1 MTTSPSALKLIDADV
16 HNALASPNDL
26 LPFLPTY
33 WREEVKARGM
43 NVPHAGYVSPVG
55 VLREDARP
63 DDNAG
68 GPGSSP
74 AFLMKDHMDRYGI
87 DYAVL
92 TGSGMLSLS
101 LHNDPDY
108 ATALASALNEWLV
121 ATWLAYS
128 PRFRGSIIINHSD
141 PLAAAKEIRKW
152 AGRPQ
157 IAQVLMASGSN
168 RLFGQR
174 FFHPIYE
181 AAAEAGLPVAIHP
194 GSEGAGTAPN
204 VTGAGRPTRYMEW
217 HNILPTNY
225 MATVNSLVCE
235 GVFEKFP
242 TLKFVAIEGGI
253 AWLPHLMWRMD
264 KNYKALRAQTPWLKK
279 LPSDYIRQHIRVT
292 TQPIEE
298 TEKPEHLLQIFE
310 MINAP
315 HMIMFSSDYPHW
327 DFDNPKMSLPPLPKE
342 MKERI
347 FWKNAAELYGLRSAE
362 SGVRNEDPNL
372 SRAAAQSMP

>member
-1 MTTSPSALKLIDADV
+1 MNSASSALKLIDSDV
-16 HNALASPNDL
+16 HNALASPHDL
-26 LPFLPTY
+26 LPFLPAY
-33 WREEVKARGM
+33 WREEVKSGGLGI
-43 NVPHAGYVSPVG
+43 PTAGYMSPIG

-63 DDNAG
+63 DDNTG

-74 AFLMKDHMDRYGI
+74 AFLMKDHMDRYHI

-108 ATALASALNEWLV
+108 GNTLSSALNEWLV
-121 ATWLAYS
+121 ATWLAFS

-141 PLAAAKEIRKW
+141 PVYAAREIRKW
-152 AGRPQ
+152 GAHPQ
-157 IAQVLMASGSN
+157 ISQVLMASGSN

-181 AAAEAGLPVAIHP
+181 AAAEIDLPVAIHP

-204 VTGAGRPTRYMEW
+204 VTPAGRPTRYMEW
-217 HNILPTNY
+217 HNILPINY

-264 KNYKALRAQTPWLKK
+264 KNYKALRSQTPWLKK
-279 LPSDYIRQHIRVT
+279 LPSEYIRKHLYVT

-298 TEKPEHLLQIFE
+298 TEKPEQLLQILE

-315 HMIMFSSDYPHW
+315 HMILFSSDYPHW
-327 DFDNPKMSLPPLPKE
+327 DFDNPRMALPPLTKE
-342 MKERI
+342 WKERI
-347 FWKNAAELYGLRSAE
+347 FWKNAAELYKLTAPTTLTAGTS
-362 SGVRNEDPNL
+362 
-372 SRAAAQSMP
+372 

>member
-1 MTTSPSALKLIDADV
+1 MPTAPAALKLIDSDV
-16 HNALASPNDL
+16 HNALASPQDL
-26 LPFLPTY
+26 LPFLPAY
-33 WREEVKARGM
+33 WREEVKSGGLGI
-43 NVPHAGYVSPVG
+43 PHAGYMSPIG

-63 DDNAG
+63 DDNTG

-74 AFLMKDHMDRYGI
+74 AFLMKDHMDRYAI

-108 ATALASALNEWLV
+108 GNTLSSALNEWLV
-121 ATWLAYS
+121 TTWLAFS
-128 PRFRGSIIINHSD
+128 PRFRGSILINHSD
-141 PLAAAKEIRKW
+141 PAYAAREIRKW
-152 AGRPQ
+152 GAHPQ
-157 IAQVLMASGSN
+157 ISQVLMASGSN

-181 AAAEAGLPVAIHP
+181 AAAEMGLPVAIHP

-204 VTGAGRPTRYMEW
+204 VTPAGRPTRYMEW
-217 HNILPTNY
+217 HNILPINY

-279 LPSDYIRQHIRVT
+279 LPSEYIRNHLYVT

-298 TEKPEHLLQIFE
+298 TEKPEHLQQIFE

-315 HMIMFSSDYPHW
+315 HMILFSSDYPHW
-327 DFDNPKMSLPPLPKE
+327 DFDNPRMALPPLTKE
-342 MKERI
+342 WKERI
-347 FWKNAAELYGLRSAE
+347 FWKNAAELYKLTAPAVVPSALA
-362 SGVRNEDPNL
+362 S
-372 SRAAAQSMP
+372 

>member
-1 MTTSPSALKLIDADV
+1 MTTSPSVLKLIDADV

-63 DDNAG
+63 DDNSG

-108 ATALASALNEWLV
+108 STALASALNEWLV

-298 TEKPEHLLQIFE
+298 TEKPKHLLQIFE

-372 SRAAAQSMP
+372 SRAAAQSIP

>member
-1 MTTSPSALKLIDADV
+1 MTTAPATLKLIDSDV
-16 HNALASPNDL
+16 HNALASPQDL
-26 LPFLPTY
+26 LPFLSAY
-33 WREEVKARGM
+33 WREQVKADGIDI
-43 NVPHAGYVSPVG
+43 PHAGYSSPVG

-63 DDNAG
+63 DTG
-68 GPGSSP
+68 GRPGSSP
-74 AFLMKDHMDRYGI
+74 AFLMKDHMDRYHI
-87 DYAVL
+87 DYAIL

-101 LHNDPDY
+101 LHDDPDY
-108 ATALASALNEWLV
+108 ASALSSALNEWMV
-121 ATWLAYS
+121 ATWLAFS
-128 PRFRGSIIINHSD
+128 PRYRGSIIINHSE
-141 PLAAAKEIRKW
+141 PLAAAREIRKW
-152 AGRPQ
+152 GAHPQ
-157 IAQVLMASGSN
+157 IAQVLMASGSS

-181 AAAEAGLPVAIHP
+181 AAAEMGLPVAIHP

-204 VTGAGRPTRYMEW
+204 VTGSGRPTRYMEW

-253 AWLPHLMWRMD
+253 AWLPHVMWRMD

-279 LPSDYIRQHIRVT
+279 LPSDYIRQHLYVT

-298 TEKPEHLLQIFE
+298 TEKPEQLQQIFE

-315 HMIMFSSDYPHW
+315 HMILFSSDYPHW
-327 DFDNPKMSLPPLPKE
+327 DFDNPKMALPPLSKE
-342 MKERI
+342 WKDRI
-347 FWKNAAELYGLRSAE
+347 FWKNAAELYGLSAPVA
-362 SGVRNEDPNL
+362 SL
-372 SRAAAQSMP
+372 AAAS